1 MNSINYKIALPLAL
15 ALGPWMHAS
24 VPEVVKDSV
33 PVVEQVGTTRFSVF
47 VWDVYDICLYAPE
60 GRFDPNTPFALHL
73 EYLRSI
79 RGDVIAE
86 KSVDEMR
93 KQGIS
98 EVKLAAW
105 YVQMKRI
112 FPDVDRGTELIG
124 VFNPDGPTEFYNGSQ
139 MIGQVVDP
147 DFGPAF
153 AGIWLGEESSR
164 PELRKKLIGME
175 S

>member
-1 MNSINYKIALPLAL
+1 MKNVSHKIALPLAL
-15 ALGPWMHAS
+15 VLGPWVYGS

-33 PVVEQVGTTRFSVF
+33 PVVEQVGATRFSVF
-47 VWDVYDICLYAPE
+47 LWDVYDISLYAPS
-60 GRFDPNTPFALHL
+60 GKFDPKSTFALHL

-105 YVQMKRI
+105 YVQMKEI

-124 VFNPDGPTEFYNGSQ
+124 VFNPQGPTEFYNGSEL
-139 MIGQVVDP
+139 IGQVVDP
-147 DFGPAF
+147 EFGPAF
-153 AGIWLGEESSR
+153 SAIWLGQQTSR
-164 PELRKKLIGME
+164 PQVRSKLIGMQ

>member
-1 MNSINYKIALPLAL
+1 MTKFSHKIALPLAL
-15 ALGPWMHAS
+15 ALGPWSYGS

-33 PVVEQVGTTRFSVF
+33 PVVEQVGATRFSF
-47 VWDVYDICLYAPE
+47 LLWDVYDISLYAPS
-60 GRFDPNTPFALHL
+60 GKFDPQTTFALHL
-73 EYLRSI
+73 EYLRFI
-79 RGDVIAE
+79 RGDMIAE

-93 KQGIS
+93 KQGVN

-105 YVQMKRI
+105 YVQMKNI

-124 VFNPDGPTEFYNGSQ
+124 VFNPQGPTEFYNGSE

-147 DFGPAF
+147 EFGPAF
-153 AGIWLGEESSR
+153 AGIWLGQESSR
-164 PELRKKLIGME
+164 PELRKKLIGLR